1 MCKLCN
7 TTEPPKY
14 IKPKVP
20 KTQAFI
26 ATVKDYIGTY
36 PCRKCINSF
45 NGKSSK
51 LLTIDEMD
59 KYVLT
64 KLYKNY
70 RQFRV
75 KAEVPGYTKER
86 QTTTSYLGIEIITN
100 NATGEVLHRVRFRGG
115 SSKCFSTFD
124 EAFQWKLE
132 LLSKGAHPK
141 SVTRLTNKLK
151 ELQNETN

>member
-14 IKPKVP
+14 IKAKVP

-26 ATVKDYIGTY
+26 AAVKDYIGTY

-51 LLTIDEMD
+51 SLTIDEID
-59 KYVLT
+59 KYVLA
-64 KLYKNY
+64 KLYRNY
-70 RQFRV
+70 RPFKLTPRCTQQRYSYS
-75 KAEVPGYTKER
+75 YTH
-86 QTTTSYLGIEIITN
+86 YLGVEIITN
-100 NATGEVLHRVRFRGG
+100 NVTGSIKFRARFTER
-115 SSKCFSTFD
+115 SSKCFDTFD
-124 EAFQWKLE
+124 EAMQHKLTV
-132 LLSKGAHPK
+132 LSSGALPK

-151 ELQNETN
+151 ELQNDTN